1 MPFITWRGRGSFHGR
16 IPNENEGRE
25 KARPDVKPPHLETIR
40 PAFTSHQRS
49 TLLLPST
56 AKGRSPLS
64 PLLSSS
70 GHLLRRCSGHVYT
83 SVFIPL
89 VGRANRAGSGVE
101 GRKKKKKK
109 RERKREEGRKKEE
122 AQSYQSCV
130 DWCFEERDWFSAN
143 ELVEHLSR
151 FLKNDKG
158 DFSAGRAQ
166 ASDYFTRFGR
176 VFLGPELG
184 RRAIRRGSSSGDDP
198 STITLRLCLSFSLC
212 RGRKFTLLS
221 RD

>member
-1 MPFITWRGRGSFHGR
+1 MWNRHISRRF
-16 IPNENEGRE
+16 
-25 KARPDVKPPHLETIR
+25 D
-40 PAFTSHQRS
+40 Q
-49 TLLLPST
+49 LLPATRDPLCSFLPPQRD
-56 AKGRSPLS
+56 ALLFPLS
-64 PLLSSS
+64 SP
-70 GHLLRRCSGHVYT
+70 
-83 SVFIPL
+83 PL
-89 VGRANRAGSGVE
+89 VIFYAAVRVTFTQVCSSPWSVARTELARGWRE
-101 GRKKKKKK
+101 EKK
-109 RERKREEGRKKEE
+109 RRRRGKERKREEGRKKEE